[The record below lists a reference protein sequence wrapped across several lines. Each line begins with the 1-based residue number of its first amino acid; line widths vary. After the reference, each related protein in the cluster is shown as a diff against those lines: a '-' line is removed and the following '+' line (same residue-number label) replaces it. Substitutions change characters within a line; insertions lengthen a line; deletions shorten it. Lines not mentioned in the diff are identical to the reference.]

1 MTLEPDPAA
10 VLVHERLQQA
20 VSSMRAPD
28 VEAGWAALAAQL
40 EAPIA
45 PVVPLRTPSRGRFVA
60 FAIAAALMVA
70 GSAVA
75 AVRYVGDSPTDPVA
89 PAVPPIHASV
99 TGPHAHAPF
108 SGPPAGDRS
117 RPHHEHGGT
126 SHGGTSHSG
135 TPGTGDGGG
144 TPSTGGG
151 GDGTSKPGDDP
162 NDRDQGTGN
171 DGQHNDHGG
180 GNNGPEGTH
189 PGNSGGSSHGGS
201 NH

>member
-10 VLVHERLQQA
+10 VLVHERLEQA

-45 PVVPLRTPSRGRFVA
+45 PVVPLRRSTRGRFVA
-60 FAIAAALMVA
+60 FAVAAALMMA
-70 GSAVA
+70 GTAFA
-75 AVRYVGDSPTDPVA
+75 AVSHFRDAPAGPIA
-89 PAVPPIHASV
+89 PAVPRVHTV

-108 SGPPAGDRS
+108 SGPPAEQ
-117 RPHHEHGGT
+117 RPSSHHDTQSGTKHG
-126 SHGGTSHSG
+126 G

-144 TPSTGGG
+144 TSSPSGS

-189 PGNSGGSSHGGS
+189 PSTSGCPSHAGSGH
-201 NH
+201 